1 MALLVNSIIMLG
13 MLVLMPLGLR
23 LVDGPGI
30 ARLARWWPVVA
41 VPSAVALWLPRGALA
56 TSLCVPYALMTLLL
70 AGLAVTR
77 LAQRRSP
84 ASAEVAVLTALAA
97 PTVAASALV
106 AERAGHELFGFSLG
120 ILALTVPHLHFAG
133 FGSALIAGL
142 VCRSVDSGAAR
153 AAAWCVPVG
162 TLLVLAGYFVDD
174 IAELAGAVVLT
185 TGMWLIAWLT
195 WRDVRARSADRA
207 TRTLLA
213 VAAATLAVTMLL
225 ALSWA
230 LGEATGL
237 PHPTLAWMAATHGL
251 ANALAFVLCAL
262 VAWRRM
268 GVRA

>member
-1 MALLVNSIIMLG
+1 MAPLVNSIIMLG
-13 MLVLMPLGLR
+13 MLLLMPLGLR
-23 LVDGPGI
+23 LVDGPGL
-30 ARLARWWPVVA
+30 ALLARWWPVVA
-41 VPSAVALWLPRGALA
+41 TPAAVALWLPRGALA
-56 TSLCVPYALMTLLL
+56 TGLCVPYALMTLLL
-70 AGLAVTR
+70 AGLAAVR
-77 LAQRRSP
+77 LAKRRSL

-97 PTVAASALV
+97 PTVAASALL
-106 AERAGHELFGFSLG
+106 AERAGHELFGFDLG

-133 FGSALIAGL
+133 FGAALIAGL
-142 VCRSVDSGAAR
+142 VCQTVDSRAAR

-174 IAELAGAVVLT
+174 TAELAGAVVLT
-185 TGMWLIAWLT
+185 TGMWLVAWLT
-195 WRDVRARSADRA
+195 WRNVRTRSADRT

-237 PHPTLAWMAATHGL
+237 PHPSLAWMAATHGL
-251 ANALAFVLCAL
+251 ANALAFALCAL